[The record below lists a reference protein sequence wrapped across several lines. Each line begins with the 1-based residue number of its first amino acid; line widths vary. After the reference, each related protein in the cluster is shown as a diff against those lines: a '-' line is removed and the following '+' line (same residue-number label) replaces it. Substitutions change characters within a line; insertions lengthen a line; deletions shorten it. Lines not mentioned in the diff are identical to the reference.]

1 MKISLDG
8 TVANLKGDLT
18 LSGMTRNNID
28 SLSDSLQQ
36 LESRHG
42 KNVQIDCRKVRSCD
56 ICGIQLLDVW
66 MQCARFMGIETK
78 LVNLPDS
85 MQQAM
90 KEVKWL

>member
-1 MKISLDG
+1 MKISLEG
-8 TVANLKGDLT
+8 TVANLQGDLT
-18 LSGMTRNNID
+18 RSGMTRNNIGA
-28 SLSDSLQQ
+28 LSDSLQQ

-42 KNVQIDCRKVRSCD
+42 KNVHIDCRMVRSCD

-66 MQCARFMGIETK
+66 MQCASFMGIEAK
-78 LVNLPDS
+78 LVNLPDN